1 MNKEIL
7 EEYIDACELIK
18 DTEKDI
24 NHLRQKRKTII
35 QTSVKGSNHDF
46 PYTEQ
51 RFKVEG
57 MAFTVADDNQLRYE
71 ERILEK
77 RKINAEKIKL
87 QVEEWMLTI
96 PVRMQRIIRYRYL
109 EELPWEQVAVK
120 IGRKATADSVRKELN
135 RFFKEK

>member
-7 EEYIDACELIK
+7 QEYIDACELIK

-24 NHLRQKRKTII
+24 NRLRQKRKTII
-35 QTSVKGSNHDF
+35 QTSVRGSSHDF

-57 MAFTVADDNQLRYE
+57 TAFTALDDRRLRQE
-71 ERILEK
+71 ERILEQ
-77 RKINAEKIKL
+77 RKANAEKIKL

-96 PVRMQRIIRYRYL
+96 PSRMQRIIRYRYI
-109 EELPWEQVAVK
+109 EELPWDQVAAK
-120 IGRKATADSVRKELN
+120 MGRKATADSIRKELE
-135 RFFKEK
+135 RFLEEK

>member
-7 EEYIDACELIK
+7 QEYIDACELIK

-24 NHLRQKRKTII
+24 NRLRQKRKTII
-35 QTSVKGSNHDF
+35 QTSVRGSSHDF

-57 MAFTVADDNQLRYE
+57 TAFSALDDNRLRDE
-71 ERILEK
+71 ERILEQ
-77 RKINAEKIKL
+77 RKANAEKIKL

-96 PVRMQRIIRYRYL
+96 PARMQRIIRYRYL
-109 EELPWEQVAVK
+109 EELSWEQVAVK
-120 IGRKATADSVRKELN
+120 MGRKATADSVRKELD
-135 RFFKEK
+135 RFFEEK

>member
-7 EEYIDACELIK
+7 QEYIDACELIK

-24 NHLRQKRKTII
+24 NRLRQKRKTII
-35 QTSVKGSNHDF
+35 QTSVRGSSHDF

-57 MAFTVADDNQLRYE
+57 TAFSALDDSRLRHE
-71 ERILEK
+71 ERILEQ
-77 RKINAEKIKL
+77 RKANAEKIKL

-96 PVRMQRIIRYRYL
+96 PSRMQRIIRYRFI
-109 EELPWEQVAVK
+109 EELPWDQVAAK
-120 IGRKATADSVRKELN
+120 MGRKATADNIRKQFET
-135 RFFKEK
+135 FMKEK